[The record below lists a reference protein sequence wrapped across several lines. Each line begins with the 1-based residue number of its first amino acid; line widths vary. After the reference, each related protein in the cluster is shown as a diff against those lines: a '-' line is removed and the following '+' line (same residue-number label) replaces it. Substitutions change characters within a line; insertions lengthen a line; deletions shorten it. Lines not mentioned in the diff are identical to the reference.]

1 MSRYIPDRGDIIYID
16 FDPASGREIQK
27 RRPALVVSAQLLSR
41 QTGFVLV
48 CPITSTRRGNNA
60 EVDIDGAIISGVAIS
75 IQIKSLDYRERH
87 AEFVEKADFVAVEKM
102 SYLLQCLVKC

>member
-27 RRPALVVSAQLLSR
+27 RRPALVMSAQLLSR

-60 EVDIDGAIISGVAIS
+60 EVDIDGAA
-75 IQIKSLDYRERH
+75 
-87 AEFVEKADFVAVEKM
+87 
-102 SYLLQCLVKC
+102 